1 MYRSD
6 MERSSRAGSLMAGLI
21 LVAACGGSDD
31 GGTGGNN
38 PLPTAVTIHL
48 VGTGLPAFSP
58 RVDSIAVGGIVTW
71 QWDDNLHDV
80 TSYGSPGFISI
91 PSHDGVQAPQT
102 IFNNAGSYEYV
113 CTNHGTNPT
122 PTTCTGMCGTL
133 VVK

>member
-1 MYRSD
+1 
-6 MERSSRAGSLMAGLI
+6 MAAL
-21 LVAACGGSDD
+21 AACGGSGD
-31 GGTGGNN
+31 TGSSN
-38 PLPTAVTIHL
+38 PFPTTVTFHL
-48 VGTGLPAFSP
+48 VGTGSPAFQP
-58 RVDSIAVGGIVTW
+58 DVDTLAAGGTVTW

-102 IFNNAGSYEYV
+102 IFENTGVYRVV